1 MTNMALTD
9 LKLRSLKPAQ
19 SAFKLSDSGGLY
31 VMVQPTGTK
40 VWRLAYR
47 FGGKQKS
54 LALGKYPA
62 VSLREARGRRDA
74 AKRLLE
80 QGIDPSAAKRAEQR
94 LELIAQSN
102 TFEAVAN
109 EWFENKRRSWVES
122 YAVRLKSRLDQ
133 DLLPALGKRPIA
145 DIQPLEVLDA
155 IRAIERRDA
164 VEMAKR
170 VMQMASGIF
179 RYGVATAKCS
189 RDPTTDLRGAL
200 KPAAAPKHRSALP
213 ASALPEFLVK
223 LAAYDGDAATRLAL
237 KLVLLT
243 FVRSSELRFARWTE
257 FEELDG
263 AKSLWRIPAD
273 RMKMRRPHLV
283 PLAPQAVTIVKELAK
298 LTGDSAYLLPAST
311 GSGVMSENT
320 LLFALYRLGYH
331 SRATVHGFRSTASTI
346 LNEVEFNSDWI
357 EMQLAHADASV
368 RGIYNAAEWLAGR
381 RKMLCWWADYLGRAE
396 RAGRQLAANGGSSRR
411 KNGQPP
417 KLAA

>member
-1 MTNMALTD
+1 MALTD

-31 VMVQPTGTK
+31 VIVQPTGTK
-40 VWRLAYR
+40 LWRLAYR
-47 FGGKQKS
+47 FGGKQKG

-62 VSLREARGRRDA
+62 VSLREARERRDA
-74 AKRLLE
+74 AKQLLE
-80 QGIDPSAAKRAEQR
+80 QGIDPSAAKKAERWRQ
-94 LELIAQSN
+94 LVAQTN

-109 EWFENKRRSWVES
+109 EWFETKRHRWVDS
-122 YAVRLKSRLDQ
+122 YSVRLKSRLDQ

-145 DIQPLEVLDA
+145 DIQPLEVLDV
-155 IRAIERRDA
+155 IRAIEKRDA
-164 VEMAKR
+164 IEMAKR

-179 RYGVATAKCS
+179 RYGVATARCGS
-189 RDPTTDLRGAL
+189 DPTRDLKGAL

-223 LAAYDGDAATRLAL
+223 LSAYDGDTVTRLAL
-237 KLVLLT
+237 KLILLT
-243 FVRSSELRFARWTE
+243 FVRSSELRFARRAE
-257 FEELDG
+257 FEDLDG
-263 AKSLWRIPAD
+263 AKPLWRIPAD

-283 PLAPQAVTIVKELAK
+283 PLAPQPVAVVKAMAK
-298 LTGDSAYLLPAST
+298 LAGDSDWLLPAST

-346 LNEVEFNSDWI
+346 LNEHEFNSDWI
-357 EMQLAHADASV
+357 EMQLAHSDGSV

-381 RKMLCWWADYLGRAE
+381 RKMMCWWADYLDRAE
-396 RAGRQLAANGGSSRR
+396 TAGRQPAKAGTGGSSRR
-411 KNGQPP
+411 KDRQPA

>member
-1 MTNMALTD
+1 MSLTD
-9 LKLRSLKPAQ
+9 LKLRSLKPAGK
-19 SAFKLSDSGGLY
+19 AYKVSDSGGLH
-31 VMVQPTGTK
+31 VMVQPTGSK
-40 VWRLAYR
+40 LWRLAYR

-62 VSLREARGRRDA
+62 VSLRDARDGRDA
-74 AKRLLE
+74 AKQLLDE
-80 QGIDPSAAKRAEQR
+80 GIDPSAERKAEQR
-94 LELIAQSN
+94 RELVAQANS
-102 TFEAVAN
+102 FEAVAN
-109 EWFENKRRSWVES
+109 EWFENKRRRWVDS

-164 VEMAKR
+164 IEMAKR

-179 RYGVATAKCS
+179 RYGVATARCS
-189 RDPTTDLRGAL
+189 RDPTTDLKGAL
-200 KPAAAPKHRSALP
+200 RPASAPKHRSALP
-213 ASALPEFLVK
+213 ASGLPEFLVK
-223 LAAYDGDAATRLAL
+223 LAAYDGDAVTRLAL

-263 AKSLWRIPAD
+263 AKPLWRIPAD

-283 PLAPQAVTIVKELAK
+283 PLAPQAVAVLKELAK
-298 LTGDSAYLLPAST
+298 LTGDTDYLLPACT
-311 GSGVMSENT
+311 GSGVLSENT

-346 LNEVEFNSDWI
+346 LNEHEFNSDWI
-357 EMQLAHADASV
+357 EMQLAHADGSV

-381 RKMLCWWADYLGRAE
+381 RKMLCWWADYLDNAE
-396 RAGRQLAANGGSSRR
+396 RTGRQSATAATRSGRR
-411 KNGQPP
+411 KSSQPA